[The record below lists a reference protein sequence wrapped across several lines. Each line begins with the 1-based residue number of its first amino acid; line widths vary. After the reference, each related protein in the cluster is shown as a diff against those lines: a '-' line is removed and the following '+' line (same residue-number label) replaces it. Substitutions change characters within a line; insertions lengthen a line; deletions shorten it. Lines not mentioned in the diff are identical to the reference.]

1 MAVATT
7 TALAIGGMAV
17 QAATAGASFVNAAK
31 QKKLQKEAM
40 EDAAKA
46 LQEAKDR
53 LNVNYFDALSIQKE
67 PYELQREAALA
78 QGAQAIE
85 AANESDRGAA
95 AAAGRVQMA
104 QNEMQAGI
112 RSQMSAEMQALD
124 KLKASEDAKLAQE
137 QASINLQEVQGA
149 QQAAADAQKAAA
161 QSTTQGLQSLSQMG
175 QSLLSNAP
183 LYGKSSTP
191 KGPID
196 LRPQPEQK
204 AAWESSPYNP
214 FRIGLFQNQSGG
226 SQAPQLFNSQGFPT
240 QEGLNYLKSQ
250 NPFDLNNMSISP
262 NTFEG

>member
-1 MAVATT
+1 MAATT
-7 TALAIGGMAV
+7 AIALGGLAV

-31 QKKLQKEAM
+31 QKNLQKQAM

-53 LNVNYFDALSIQKE
+53 LSVNYFDALSIQKE

-85 AANESDRGAA
+85 AARESDRGAA

-124 KLKASEDAKLAQE
+124 KLKATEDAKIAQE

-161 QSTTQGLQSLSQMG
+161 QSTTQGLQALSQMG
-175 QSLLSNAP
+175 QSLFSNAP
-183 LYGKSSTP
+183 LYGKGKESTITNAVDLTRPSGNPSWWP
-191 KGPID
+191 KEG
-196 LRPQPEQK
+196 EF
-204 AAWESSPYNP
+204 NP
-214 FRIGLFQNQSGG
+214 FRIG
-226 SQAPQLFNSQGFPT
+226 T
-240 QEGLNYLKSQ
+240 
-250 NPFDLNNMSISP
+250 NPFSGS
-262 NTFEG
+262 